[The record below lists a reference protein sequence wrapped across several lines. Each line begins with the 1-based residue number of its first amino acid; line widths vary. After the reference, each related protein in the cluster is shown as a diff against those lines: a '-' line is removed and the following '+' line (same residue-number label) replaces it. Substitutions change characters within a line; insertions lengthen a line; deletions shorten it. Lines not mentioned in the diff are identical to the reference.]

1 MGGIDPRLRRQ
12 PDRDRR
18 QPGRTIAV
26 GRKNYLFAGSDRAA
40 ERAAALYT
48 PIKTAKLDGQSPEA
62 YQRDVLTRFAAHPN
76 KCLVGFLPWNWSPA
90 LAAARPT

>member
-1 MGGIDPRLRRQ
+1 MSSGPSLGEAKP
-12 PDRDRR
+12 PV
-18 QPGRTIAV
+18 TISFTTSTP
-26 GRKNYLFAGSDRAA
+26 YLISRRAA

>member
-48 PIKTAKLDGQSPEA
+48 PIKTAKLDG
-62 YQRDVLTRFAAHPN
+62 
-76 KCLVGFLPWNWSPA
+76 
-90 LAAARPT
+90 